1 MKNEEA
7 VSPAAAAVDRI
18 SELPDEILHL
28 ILRSLNTHEEAG
40 RSSILSRRWLHLW
53 STYPVVDFRYHP
65 EDKLT
70 SFRFERFA
78 AATSKRLQVVVP
90 PFLLDTFNITLGYF
104 FMDEWT
110 KRDWLPCAKLLL
122 QSGSNRSPLK
132 VVLKNNLPNSSS
144 SLDPIGL
151 FMNCG
156 RTRFLDL
163 ARFDLSRWGSSETC
177 LDNLQEL
184 CLDDVQLA
192 EESFPSRLASA
203 RRLEK
208 LSLQRIRG
216 IRILDICESNFPSL
230 KSLSF
235 RDSCLDG
242 GVVLQLSSAQLLQ
255 TFRFEGNTKLLT
267 VVSAPNVTSLELV
280 PLGEIRREEFDELIS
295 KLPSLE
301 SLDFDARSVRCYNDP
316 QFEIDAP
323 NLVTLFIKS
332 HHMLPI
338 NINIVNV
345 ASSTLLCVVECS
357 ICELRLTTDWF
368 VDLMKCLTALATRSR
383 HLVFKLA
390 FVSEYMM
397 VDELD
402 SSKVRC
408 ESSSPLV
415 VKRLLL
421 GIDLPS
427 EPTFKDANYETRLL
441 DGILSAF
448 WPKKLLIAQPLQ
460 NCRITG
466 LTNRI
471 DLVLYMNEQM
481 KKTDHPWCWRRRF
494 RRAKIT
500 CVTVDDISTINKPMK
515 SQPSVNILI
524 KLPRD
529 QRCL

>member
-1 MKNEEA
+1 
-7 VSPAAAAVDRI
+7 
-18 SELPDEILHL
+18 
-28 ILRSLNTHEEAG
+28 
-40 RSSILSRRWLHLW
+40 
-53 STYPVVDFRYHP
+53 
-65 EDKLT
+65 
-70 SFRFERFA
+70 
-78 AATSKRLQVVVP
+78 
-90 PFLLDTFNITLGYF
+90 
-104 FMDEWT
+104 MDEWT

-132 VVLKNNLPNSSS
+132 VV
-144 SLDPIGL
+144 
-151 FMNCG
+151 
-156 RTRFLDL
+156 
-163 ARFDLSRWGSSETC
+163 
-177 LDNLQEL
+177 EL

-316 QFEIDAP
+316 RDRLSISAHTLRKFTLVQRDKRIEFEIDAP

-460 NCRITG
+460 NCRS
-466 LTNRI
+466 L
-471 DLVLYMNEQM
+471 LSVSLQFLYLHQ
-481 KKTDHPWCWRRRF
+481 
-494 RRAKIT
+494 
-500 CVTVDDISTINKPMK
+500 
-515 SQPSVNILI
+515 SVFFFHL
-524 KLPRD
+524 LA
-529 QRCL
+529 